1 MPALLLQLAAR
12 LTMGVI
18 LCMDRRTPS
27 DYDWAW
33 WPGDPDSANPPQEN
47 DEEEIPAF
55 LEEQPTAHLPA
66 RATIVDELP
75 VSRLAR
81 RAQAER
87 RRRLA
92 RRAAPLLMLALVAA
106 AVVVLLLPDAS
117 AQQPTIIQTGTGN
130 VIANTPAPDIQ
141 AYIVGAVA
149 HPGVYPL
156 HSGDRVDKLL
166 QAAGGALPN
175 ADLVRVNLAAHVTDG
190 EEVYVPR
197 VGEAIPSGLPGGGPG
212 KVNINTASAE
222 DMHTLLD
229 IALTTANKIVAYRE
243 AHGPYTAID
252 QLLNVMSRTTYD
264 KIKDFITV

>member
-1 MPALLLQLAAR
+1 
-12 LTMGVI
+12 
-18 LCMDRRTPS
+18 MDRRIPS
-27 DYDWAW
+27 DYDWSW
-33 WPGDPDSANPPQEN
+33 WPGDPDSASPPQE
-47 DEEEIPAF
+47 DEEEALTFP
-55 LEEQPTAHLPA
+55 EEQPTVHLPA

-75 VSRLAR
+75 VPRLAR
-81 RAQAER
+81 RAQTER

-92 RRAAPLLMLALVAA
+92 RRVAPLLMLALVAA

-117 AQQPTIIQTGTGN
+117 TQPTITQSDVGN
-130 VIANTPAPDIQ
+130 VPASTPAADIQ
-141 AYIVGAVA
+141 AYIVGAVV

-222 DMHTLLD
+222 DMHNLLG
-229 IALTTANKIVAYRE
+229 ISLTTANKIVAYRE
-243 AHGPYTAID
+243 AHGPYTSID
-252 QLLNVMSRTTYD
+252 QLLNVMSRSTFD